1 MYKSFFKKI
10 LILGILIFLP
20 SCEFLLYRM
29 NNPRPVAQPMQNSLD
44 QNVRGELQF
53 IVIGD
58 WGEKG
63 NYSQKQVAYA
73 MEKLESQEKI
83 DFILT
88 TGDNFYENGV
98 SDLSDL
104 HFKKSFE
111 EIYLFSKSIPWY
123 ISLGNHDYMGDI
135 QTLIE
140 YGKVNPNWIFPSPY
154 YSFEKKIEKEN
165 SVLFL
170 MTDTSEFVNI
180 LGLLY
185 YRSYM
190 RKGESVIQMNW
201 INSKLKNTNA
211 KWKIVIGHHPIYSSG
226 YHGDTKVLQKEF
238 VETLEKNKVDLYFA
252 GHDHDLQHL
261 KHPEKRIHFFIS
273 GAGSKT
279 RQITSNPYTIFA
291 ASQPGFAVVKIN
303 ENKIEVRFI
312 NHNSKEIYKTLIE
325 K

>member
-1 MYKSFFKKI
+1 
-10 LILGILIFLP
+10 
-20 SCEFLLYRM
+20 
-29 NNPRPVAQPMQNSLD
+29 
-44 QNVRGELQF
+44 
-53 IVIGD
+53 
-58 WGEKG
+58 
-63 NYSQKQVAYA
+63 
-73 MEKLESQEKI
+73 
-83 DFILT
+83 
-88 TGDNFYENGV
+88 
-98 SDLSDL
+98 
-104 HFKKSFE
+104 
-111 EIYLFSKSIPWY
+111 
-123 ISLGNHDYMGDI
+123 MGDI

-201 INSKLKNTNA
+201 MNSRLKNSNA
-211 KWKIVIGHHPIYSSG
+211 KWKIVVG
-226 YHGDTKVLQKEF
+226 
-238 VETLEKNKVDLYFA
+238 ETLEKNKVDMYFA

-303 ENKIEVRFI
+303 ENQIGVRFI

>member
-1 MYKSFFKKI
+1 
-10 LILGILIFLP
+10 
-20 SCEFLLYRM
+20 M
-29 NNPRPVAQPMQNSLD
+29 NNPKPVPQPIQNSLD
-44 QNVRGELQF
+44 QNARGELQF

-63 NYSQKQVAYA
+63 DYSQKEVANA
-73 MEKLESQEKI
+73 MEKLASREKI

-154 YSFEKKIEKEN
+154 YSFEKKIGKEN

-170 MTDTSEFVNI
+170 MTDTSGFVNI

-185 YRSYM
+185 YRTYM
-190 RKGESVIQMNW
+190 RKGENVIQLNWMN
-201 INSKLKNTNA
+201 STLKNSNA
-211 KWKIVIGHHPIYSSG
+211 KWKIVVGHHPIYSSG
-226 YHGDTKVLQKEF
+226 EHGDTKVLQKEF
-238 VETLEKNKVDLYFA
+238 VDTLEKNKVDLYFA

-279 RQITSNPYTIFA
+279 RQIKSNPYSIFA
-291 ASQPGFAVVKIN
+291 ASQAGFAVVKIN

-312 NHNSKEIYKTLIE
+312 NHKSKEIYNTLIE